1 MSGIPIRVFFRC
13 AHMLCL
19 FYRLAAFASH
29 DETNQ
34 QSLYINEGE
43 DSVGVAVAVWMVRP
57 LETGVGFNN
66 Q

>member
-1 MSGIPIRVFFRC
+1 MSGIPIGVFFRC

-34 QSLYINEGE
+34 QGLCINEGE
-43 DSVGVAVAVWMVRP
+43 VSAGVAVTVDGAAARQ
-57 LETGVGFNN
+57 G
-66 Q
+66 